1 MLETSKLDMTAHAK
15 WRFTERF
22 EHKSGLSLEESLRDY
37 LQGANTANTK
47 QMRRI
52 RAACPKHRHL
62 ANEGSGWLYAV
73 KDGRYV
79 FIFEPLGVA
88 HYLMRTCFDF
98 EKENEPDEESA
109 TSV

>member
-1 MLETSKLDMTAHAK
+1 MLETSKLEMTVHSK
-15 WRFTERF
+15 RRFKERF
-22 EHKSGLSLEESLRDY
+22 EHQPDLSLEDSLRSY
-37 LQGANTANTK
+37 LESAHTANKK

-52 RAACPKHRHL
+52 REACPKHRHL

-73 KDGRYV
+73 KEGRYV